1 MSRNNKRHFIFLEQM
16 PLTIKKHYIN
26 ELKKY
31 FFDELSYHKHSDC
44 DMHMIQGCFIA
55 QLTIFAAKI
64 HYPLKDEKDFYDLIQ
79 AGHTDYSTSDE
90 FKNIILNNPENHK
103 IYLWSLAK
111 DLIATNFLYYDW
123 FAIQEEIEPLGND
136 YADEWERIYNNTD
149 YDNFPEKSLEFKR
162 IFHSETTKRWYK
174 SSPFILNF
182 IETVLAGNYDDI
194 RDCFIW
200 ADAIEAYVEISLKD
214 MVNSDAEDD
223 EYEEMLK
230 IFEDPDGDIL
240 QSGMVPLNA
249 LYFSGSPDGMRA
261 IDYLGLLTKAYGLY
275 NDASSLIQAELAII
289 KLSNPVSGIIEL
301 ASMGISNV
309 NRLAE
314 NSNIEKLQFKM
325 AVVKAHKTIF
335 RNAKNSITTFMQ
347 YIRLSCN
354 EIESQK
360 SNSQDIKRSFDLL
373 CDLTDAYT
381 YLQIQ
386 EENCQFAELE
396 INLPLSIDRKRLKAI
411 TAKTE
416 LLPIRKYVESCYYS
430 EDYEDEFFKNKLKAE
445 NSIEDLEKLKII
457 FDDLGYFTLTGLAK
471 KFLNF
476 K

>member
-1 MSRNNKRHFIFLEQM
+1 MSYKDKQHFIFLEQM
-16 PLTIKKHYIN
+16 PLAIKKHYIN
-26 ELKKY
+26 EIKKY
-31 FFDELSYHKHSDC
+31 FFDELPYFKNSGC

-55 QLTIFAAKI
+55 QMTLFAAKI
-64 HYPLKDEKDFYDLIQ
+64 HCPLNEENDFYDLIQ
-79 AGHTDYSTSDE
+79 PSHTDYSTSDE
-90 FKNIILNNPENHK
+90 FKTIILNNPENHK

-111 DLIATNFLYYDW
+111 DLITTNFLYYDW
-123 FAIQEEIEPLGND
+123 LATQEEIEPLDND
-136 YADEWERIYNNTD
+136 YADEWEYIYKNTD
-149 YDNFPEKSLEFKR
+149 YDKSPENSIEFER
-162 IFHSETTKRWYK
+162 IYHSEITKRWYK

-182 IETVLAGNYDDI
+182 IETVLAENCDDI

-214 MVNSDAEDD
+214 MVNSDTKDD
-223 EYEEMLK
+223 EYEEILK
-230 IFEDPDGDIL
+230 MFEEPDGDIL

-275 NDASSLIQAELAII
+275 SDASSLVQAGLAII

-347 YIRLSCN
+347 YIRLSCG
-354 EIESQK
+354 EIESKK
-360 SNSQDIKRSFDLL
+360 SNSQDIKRSLDLL

-396 INLPLSIDRKRLKAI
+396 INLPLIIDRKRLKAI
-411 TAKTE
+411 TAKNE

-430 EDYEDEFFKNKLKAE
+430 EDYEDAFFKNKLKEE
-445 NSIEDLEKLKII
+445 NTIEDLEKLKII